1 VLHILRIER
10 HSVTAGPFE
19 QGGCSLDVRNAFP
32 VSSGPALDHTAGT
45 QSGAIMSEAEIEL
58 AVQPLESARAL
69 PARYYTGAQSHELD
83 RRNVLSRSWQL
94 LAHTSQLAQPGD
106 HVVGDIAGVP
116 LLIVHGDDGRLR
128 ALHNVCRHRAGPLA
142 LCDGRGAKRLRCHY
156 HGWTYALDGQ
166 LLSAPEMQGAAGF
179 DVASVRLPQGRV
191 AVWRG
196 LVFASLDADAPPL
209 EELLEGMDAR
219 LGGHAIE
226 RHAFHARESYD
237 IACNWKT
244 YIDNYLEGYHVP
256 HIHPELNRMLDYRS
270 YVVETSRWHSL
281 QHSPLDSGDA
291 LYGSGEALYWFVWP
305 NTMLNVMPGR
315 MQTNRVLPIAPDRC
329 RVVFD
334 YFYPAGEA
342 NVEARHARDREFSDL
357 VQREDVDMCE
367 HVQRGLACG
376 SYVAGRLNPLREN
389 GVHHF
394 HELLREAYRREPA
407 SR

>member
-1 VLHILRIER
+1 M
-10 HSVTAGPFE
+10 
-19 QGGCSLDVRNAFP
+19 
-32 VSSGPALDHTAGT
+32 SGTDLTT
-45 QSGAIMSEAEIEL
+45 
-58 AVQPLESARAL
+58 QPLEHARAL
-69 PARYYTGAQSHELD
+69 PARFYTGAQSHELD
-83 RRNVLSRSWQL
+83 RRAVFAKGWQL
-94 LAHTSQLAQPGD
+94 LAHTSRLVRAGD
-106 HVVGDIAGVP
+106 HVVGEITGVP
-116 LLIVHGDDGRLR
+116 LLIVRGSDGELR

-142 LCDGRGAKRLRCHY
+142 LCDGREARRLRCHY

-166 LLSAPEMQGAAGF
+166 LLSAPEMQATADF
-179 DVASVRLPQGRV
+179 DVASVRLPQARV

-196 LVFASLDADAPPL
+196 LVFASLDRHAPPL
-209 EELLEGMDAR
+209 DELLHGMDAR
-219 LGGHAIE
+219 LGDQAIE
-226 RHAFHARESYD
+226 GYGFHARESYD

-281 QHSPLDSGDA
+281 QHSPLESGDA

-315 MQTNRVLPIAPDRC
+315 MQTNSVLPIAPDRC

-334 YFYPAGEA
+334 YYYPAEEKDA
-342 NVEARHARDREFSDL
+342 DDRYARDREFSDL

-367 HVQRGLACG
+367 HVQRGLASG

-394 HELLREAYRREPA
+394 HELLREAYRDELV
-407 SR
+407 SG